1 MISNMCFKYNFQYII
16 CANIFYMVIKKIK
29 VLGPHLDFMVSEQ
42 WILEARLLVN
52 VNTVDNITTLTL

>member
-1 MISNMCFKYNFQYII
+1 MRKYLLHGN
-16 CANIFYMVIKKIK
+16 KKIE
-29 VLGPHLDFMVSEQ
+29 VLGPHLDFMVPEQ